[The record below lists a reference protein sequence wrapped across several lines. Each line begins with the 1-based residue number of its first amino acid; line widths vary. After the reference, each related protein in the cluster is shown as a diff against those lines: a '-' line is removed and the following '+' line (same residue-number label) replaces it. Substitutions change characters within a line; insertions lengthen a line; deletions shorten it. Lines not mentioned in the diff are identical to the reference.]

1 MSSDE
6 PAEPAEKARLL
17 SGQRLAGYGAGI
29 RHLSRSLISREPVKD
44 SMTYH
49 MQELGQWT
57 SLCNLTH
64 TVWGSGSLWVVAAR
78 LWLCS
83 CLIAIIVAVS
93 VPDPSELDGSK
104 FTEIATFLRVFISLL
119 LGFFMAASVKR
130 WWACVESFIGLCGT
144 LRNLQMMLLACDAP
158 KHEVTQA
165 LGYGVTSAK
174 LLSLEL
180 HVQALPSEQQTIAE
194 RKGWQDLREK
204 VEESDQDLGFAK
216 LKPEEVDALQ
226 QLSDPA
232 GTLWIWIGTYLGTL
246 AGRGHVRALAG
257 PIFARCM
264 VLSSQGLDKIL
275 KVRSCI
281 TVQAPF
287 IYVQMLSS
295 LVHIS
300 NITSAISF
308 GMSLGTAVAKYLVAY
323 DMHIHISKKDL
334 GSAEASVELQA
345 LLVSFVFG
353 AVGPVVY
360 QALLEVSVAIAQ
372 PFSNSKALVPT
383 DRILE
388 QLVKDLNDG
397 MSAKALCAAACIVHV
412 EREFEGDGQVDG
424 DGDAHGD

>member
-6 PAEPAEKARLL
+6 PEKARLL

-49 MQELGQWT
+49 MQELGRWS

-83 CLIAIIVAVS
+83 CVVAIIIAIT
-93 VPDPSELDGSK
+93 VPDPSQMDGSK

-130 WWACVESFIGLCGT
+130 WWSCVESFIGLCGT

-158 KHEVTQA
+158 KHEVERT

-194 RKGWQDLREK
+194 RKGWQDLREQ
-204 VEESDQDLGFAK
+204 VHENDLGLAK
-216 LKPEEVDALQ
+216 LQPEEVDALQ

-300 NITSAISF
+300 NITSSISF
-308 GMSLGTAVAKYLVAY
+308 GMTLGTTVAKYLVAN
-323 DMHIHISKKDL
+323 DMHIFTKK
-334 GSAEASVELQA
+334 GVNRAEASVELQS

-397 MSAKALCAAACIVHV
+397 MSAKTLCASSCIVHV
-412 EREFEGDGQVDG
+412 DKEFEGEPLDADNDGQG
-424 DGDAHGD
+424 D